1 MNLGLLLS
9 KIGIS
14 SNFVQ
19 DATLLVVIILLTIAF
34 AFLIGRGRLISVLVS
49 FYISLALLNVFP
61 KEYLKDYSYE
71 LGLFFILLILIA
83 IFSKRIFGIYIS
95 SSEFMWR
102 IFAVSFLEVAML
114 FSLVFSILPEKKALG
129 YISQNTYGYLVSSP
143 YNFLW
148 LIAPIIFVYLIR
160 KRLN

>member
-1 MNLGLLLS
+1 MNPDLLLS
-9 KIGIS
+9 RIGIS
-14 SNFVQ
+14 QNFIQ
-19 DATLLVVIILLTIAF
+19 DATLLIVIILLTVVF

-83 IFSKRIFGIYIS
+83 IFSKRIFGVYIS

-102 IFAVSFLEVAML
+102 IFVVSFLEVVL
-114 FSLVFSILPEKKALG
+114 FCSIVFSILPEKKALG
-129 YISQNTYGYLVSSP
+129 YISQNAYGYLVSSP

-148 LIAPIIFVYLIR
+148 LIAPIFFVYLIR